1 MLYDCL
7 LKTPPHDGDHDWL
20 ARTGLGAGK
29 KNWFMNKKNLLIALL
44 LLSSFWVLFYNLGV
58 PNLYHLRNESR
69 RAEIAREMIETG
81 NWLIPHLE
89 EETILTKPPLFYW
102 SVAACS
108 LKSGV
113 TELTARI
120 PSAVAGFAMV
130 IFTFLIG
137 ALLFDRRTGFLAAF
151 ALLATNFFMH
161 QARYAELEGMLT
173 FFVTA
178 SIYCFFKGYKTPA
191 RAQLW
196 YGLFFAMMGL
206 GMMTKGPFAMTF
218 PLIPIIGYLLIY
230 KEIRLLKSKAFLL
243 GIIPFACI
251 VLPWPLFI
259 MKDNPNFI
267 LLVLWETVARAAT
280 GFVHREPFQYYFL
293 ELVKALFPWIFF
305 IPFALWLAC
314 SKRLQ
319 KSKKE
324 ITFVLLWFLGN
335 LLFLSL
341 LKSKRDYYMFPITP
355 AVSLLVAA
363 TWQPF
368 WQWVKEKT
376 AIKELWCLRGAFIAG
391 SILAGA
397 SFLRGNP
404 FAVNIPSMHSPD
416 IPTLLFFIGAG
427 MMATA
432 AVKIFYSSA
441 ALNTVVFTA
450 VIVLMLG
457 IHYLYFTYT
466 VPMRNIY
473 DSGKVFYQT
482 AARLVG
488 EKQPLA
494 FAWSNENY
502 TFTFY
507 AHRPLTTIKENE
519 DIAPYMAAAKKS
531 YLVMRK
537 FHYKRLGLLPWRIVY
552 EIPYAEHDGW
562 QGYILLCNQ

>member
-1 MLYDCL
+1 MNGPDRVYLRKEEL
-7 LKTPPHDGDHDWL
+7 
-20 ARTGLGAGK
+20 
-29 KNWFMNKKNLLIALL
+29 FMNKRNLFIAGLL
-44 LLSSFWVLFYNLGV
+44 LVSLWALFYKLGE

-108 LKSGV
+108 LKTGV

-120 PSAVAGFAMV
+120 PSAVAGFGTV

-137 ALLFDRRTGFLAAF
+137 ALLFDRRIGFLAAF
-151 ALLATNFFMH
+151 VLLATNFFMH

-178 SIYCFFKGYKTPA
+178 SIHCFFKGYKTPA

-218 PLIPIIGYLLIY
+218 PLIPIIGFLLVTR
-230 KEIRLLKSKAFLL
+230 EIRLLKSKAFLL

-305 IPFALWLAC
+305 IPFAFWLAC
-314 SKRLQ
+314 SKRLR
-319 KSKKE
+319 KSRKE
-324 ITFVLLWFLGN
+324 TTFVLLWFLGN

-355 AVSLLVAA
+355 AVALLVGA

-368 WQWVKEKT
+368 WQWVQEKT
-376 AIKELWCLRGAFIAG
+376 AAQKIACLRWAFIAG
-391 SILAGA
+391 SILAGL

-404 FAVNIPSMHSPD
+404 FAVNIPSMHSLN
-416 IPTLLFFIGAG
+416 IPCMLFFIGAG
-427 MMATA
+427 MIA
-432 AVKIFYSSA
+432 AAGIKRFYPSA
-441 ALNTVVFTA
+441 ALSTISFTA
-450 VIVLMLG
+450 VVVLMLG
-457 IHYLYFTYT
+457 VHYLYFTYT
-466 VPMRNIY
+466 VPIRNAE
-473 DSGKVFYQT
+473 DSGKVFYKA

-488 EKQPLA
+488 EKAPLA

-507 AHRPLTTIKENE
+507 AHRPLTTIKEDE
-519 DIAPYMAAAKKS
+519 DIAPYMASEKKS
-531 YLVMRK
+531 YLVLRG
-537 FHYKRLGLLPWRIVY
+537 FHYKRLGPLPWRIVY
-552 EIPYAEHDGW
+552 ETPYAEHDGW
-562 QGYILLCNQ
+562 KGYVLLCNQ